1 MIEAKGTDGHVSFDG
16 TLVTIQRGGG
26 ALRAWRTGTSSKSI
40 PAWAIAG
47 VELVPAGL
55 GRGSIGFVVR
65 PPEGTVVDPDAEPEL
80 LDEHTVAFSR
90 SQQSAFEEVQRQVKA
105 AAFAAASAAAR
116 EERTVPMREP
126 VGAPASAA
134 MRDLRKLGELYQ
146 AGIVTPD
153 EFERAK
159 ARLLDQI

>member
-40 PAWAIAG
+40 PAWAITA

-65 PPEGTVVDPDAEPEL
+65 PPEGTVVDPGAEPEL
-80 LDEHTVAFSR
+80 LTEHTVAFSR

-105 AAFAAASAAAR
+105 AAFAARPVS
-116 EERTVPMREP
+116 EERLPPMREP

-134 MRDLRKLGELYQ
+134 MRDLRKLGELFQ

-159 ARLLDQI
+159 SPLV

>member
-1 MIEAKGTDGHVSFDG
+1 VIEAKGVDGRVTFDG

-26 ALRAWRTGTSSKSI
+26 AVRSWRTGTSSKSI

-65 PPEGTVVDPDAEPEL
+65 PPEGTVVDEDDEPEL
-80 LDEHTVAFSR
+80 LDEHTVVFGR
-90 SQQSAFEEVQRQVKA
+90 GQQGAFEEVQRQVKA
-105 AAFAAASAAAR
+105 AAFAASPAGEARLGPRPEAPSLGSAA
-116 EERTVPMREP
+116 VQ
-126 VGAPASAA
+126 
-134 MRDLRKLGELYQ
+134 DLRRLGELLQ
-146 AGIVTPD
+146 AGIVSRD
-153 EFERAK
+153 EFDRAK

>member
-1 MIEAKGTDGHVSFDG
+1 VIEAKGTDGHVSFDG

-26 ALRAWRTGTSSKSI
+26 ALRAWRSGTSSKSL
-40 PAWAIAG
+40 PAWAITA

-80 LDEHTVAFSR
+80 LDEHRVAFAR

-105 AAFAAASAAAR
+105 AAFAARPAR
-116 EERTVPMREP
+116 EERLPPMREP

-134 MRDLRKLGELYQ
+134 MRDLRKLGELFQ